1 MNGGPY
7 KIEMLSEEQV
17 EELWPQMKP
26 LFQQACD
33 SNEVSRADLTPE
45 LIQELALDG
54 TIVLFAFYEAGRV
67 ATVLAVQF
75 TDTYGRR
82 GAELLAMAGRN
93 LMVFK
98 SLFWEYI
105 LDWFRANGV
114 EFVDAYAN
122 PRIAEVYKTKFGFDK
137 SCTFVR
143 MML

>member
-1 MNGGPY
+1 MPGANY
-7 KIEMLSEEQV
+7 KIEMLNEEQI
-17 EELWPQMKP
+17 EKLWPQMQP
-26 LFQQACD
+26 LFKQACE
-33 SNEVSRADLTPE
+33 SNEVSQTDLTPE
-45 LIQELALDG
+45 LIYELALDG
-54 TIVLFAFYEAGRV
+54 TIVLFAFYDAGRI
-67 ATVLAVQF
+67 ATVLALQF

-105 LDWFRANGV
+105 LKWLRANGV

-122 PRIAEVYKTKFGFDK
+122 PRVAEVYKTKFGFDK
-137 SCTFVR
+137 SCTLVR